1 MLEAAIAPGRR
12 LTLLNWRQLS
22 RGNVDTTVQEQTI
35 RYPTADRTLSRAR
48 ERLVNLAKAEGSEH
62 GQSYVRVGK
71 QVLHQHSLYAHAR
84 QFKRARK
91 AVKKLRT
98 YLGRVIRD
106 IERKTEGLIAS
117 KALQELLVTG
127 RKLLVQERNSKNKI
141 YSVHAPEVECI
152 SKGKAH

>member
-1 MLEAAIAPGRR
+1 LKLIKP
-12 LTLLNWRQLS
+12 TQLA
-22 RGNVDTTVQEQTI
+22 RVNVDTTVQEKNI
-35 RYPTADRTLSRAR
+35 RYPTDARSLSRAR
-48 ERLVNLAKAEGSEH
+48 ERLVNLAKTEGIKLR
-62 GQSYVRVGK
+62 QSYVRVGK
-71 QVLHQHSLYAHAR
+71 QVLHQQSRYAHAR